1 MATLDAIDSE
11 GLQLLLPR
19 LALAACTSWWNRCPA
34 VSAPSSRLCEFVLLC
49 SMSEGMM
56 AVGLH
61 LRIILTVQPG
71 ATGMVFFRVQGA
83 ECAIASNVLAS
94 EASEV
99 TVTAL

>member
-34 VSAPSSRLCEFVLLC
+34 VSAPSSGLLC

-94 EASEV
+94 EASV
-99 TVTAL
+99 RRRVTAL

>member
-1 MATLDAIDSE
+1 
-11 GLQLLLPR
+11 
-19 LALAACTSWWNRCPA
+19 
-34 VSAPSSRLCEFVLLC
+34 
-49 SMSEGMM
+49 M

-83 ECAIASNVLAS
+83 EYAIASNVLAS